1 MKTYIQTKEVDYKNL
16 DLLRACISE
25 QGKIL
30 ARKVTQL
37 DAKTQ
42 RHIAKSIKR
51 ARILGLI
58 HFTYKN

>member
-1 MKTYIQTKEVDYKNL
+1 MKTTVQRRDIDYKNL
-16 DLLRACISE
+16 DLLRTCVSE

-42 RHIAKSIKR
+42 RHMAKAIKR

-58 HFTYKN
+58 HFTYKT